1 MLPSE
6 NYQPEMFALEEM
18 TPYEMVHKMHSKFGI
33 SYSGPPRH
41 LEPEEKNFR
50 GVCLKEEVA
59 EYEEAET
66 KEDEL
71 DALIENVFDIEALK
85 GQAAPQYPRS
95 VPEDYAG
102 PWRLYQRFRIP
113 SRKAERIPGRSV
125 RLKRINEA
133 AAQDLP
139 FFQMASK
146 SNGGRFR
153 LYWSTQPYADN
164 ELHTHEPY
172 PDSWGLSTTT
182 NLVPIPDIQ

>member
-1 MLPSE
+1 MPNHERRPHSVLRV
-6 NYQPEMFALEEM
+6 FAS
-18 TPYEMVHKMHSKFGI
+18 T
-33 SYSGPPRH
+33 R
-41 LEPEEKNFR
+41 
-50 GVCLKEEVA
+50 
-59 EYEEAET
+59 
-66 KEDEL
+66 DEL